1 MAGSGCVWPAWA
13 IRYKAA
19 MVNLLLVFFGGGT
32 GAVCRYLAG
41 VGFGRAFGPVRGW
54 LAIGG
59 INVLGGLLMGCLV
72 GVLAL
77 RGGAAQERWRL
88 LLGVGVLGGFT
99 TFSSF
104 SLDTVLMLE
113 KRQYGTAAGYVGG
126 SVTLSVLA
134 VMLGLSLMRKVLA

>member
-1 MAGSGCVWPAWA
+1 
-13 IRYKAA
+13 
-19 MVNLLLVFFGGGT
+19 MVNLLLVFLGGGT

-41 VGFGRAFGPVRGW
+41 VGYGRAFGLVRGW

-72 GVLAL
+72 GLLAM
-77 RGGAAQERWRL
+77 RGGAGQERWRL

-104 SLDTVLMLE
+104 SLDTVLMLQRRE
-113 KRQYGTAAGYVGG
+113 YGTAATYVVG
-126 SVTLSVLA
+126 SVVLSVLA
-134 VMLGLSLMRKVLA
+134 VMAGLFVTRRGLA